1 MDDKQII
8 DLYWARSE
16 HAITETD
23 RKYGKLCNRIAYN
36 ILGNPQDS
44 EECVNDTYLKAWGT
58 IPPKKPVKLSA
69 FLGKITR
76 NLALKRYEAYAAEK
90 RGGGEV
96 PVALDELAECIPD
109 PNSVER
115 MVDNRILADK
125 LNVFLEGLSP
135 EARKIFMRRYWEVC
149 SIQEIAEIYGL
160 SESKVKVTL
169 FRTRG
174 KLRSF
179 LEQEGIAL

>member
-16 HAITETD
+16 SAIIETD
-23 RKYGKLCNRIAYN
+23 KKYGKLCHRIAFH
-36 ILGNPQDS
+36 ILANLQDS
-44 EECVNDTYLKAWGT
+44 EECVSDTYLKTWSA
-58 IPPKKPVKLSA
+58 IPPRRPVKLST

-76 NLALKRYEAYAAEK
+76 NLALNRYEKYSAGK

-115 MVDNRILADK
+115 VVDNRILADM
-125 LNVFLEGLSP
+125 LNRFLEGLP
-135 EARKIFMRRYWEVC
+135 AEARMIFMRRYWEVC
-149 SIQEIAEIYGL
+149 SIQEISEIYSI
-160 SESKVKVTL
+160 SESKVKVSL

-174 KLRSF
+174 KLRTF

>member
-1 MDDKQII
+1 MEDKQII

-16 HAITETD
+16 SAIAETD
-23 RKYGKLCNRIAYN
+23 KKYGKLCNRIAIN
-36 ILGNPQDS
+36 ILKDPQDS
-44 EECVNDTYLKAWGT
+44 EECVSDVYLKVWGI
-58 IPPKKPVKLSA
+58 IPPKRPVKLSP

-76 NLALKRYEAYAAEK
+76 NLALNRYEKYTAEK

-115 MVDNRILADK
+115 MVDNRILVDK
-125 LNVFLEGLSP
+125 LNVFLEGLP
-135 EARKIFMRRYWEVC
+135 AETRRIFMRRYWEVC
-149 SIQEIAEIYGL
+149 SIQEIAKIYGI
-160 SESKVKVTL
+160 SESKVKVSL

>member
-1 MDDKQII
+1 MEDKQII

-16 HAITETD
+16 SAIAETD
-23 RKYGKLCNRIAYN
+23 RKYGKLCRRIAFN
-36 ILGNPQDS
+36 ILNNFQDS
-44 EECVNDTYLKAWGT
+44 EECVSDTYLKTWSV
-58 IPPKKPVKLSA
+58 IPPKRPVKLSA

-76 NLALKRYEAYAAEK
+76 NLAINRYEKAAAEK

-115 MVDNRILADK
+115 AVDNRILTDK
-125 LNVFLEGLSP
+125 LNVFLEGLP
-135 EARKIFMRRYWEVC
+135 AEARKIFLRRYWEVC
-149 SIQEIAEIYGL
+149 SIQEIAEIYGI
-160 SESKVKVTL
+160 SESKVKVSL

>member
-1 MDDKQII
+1 MEDKQII

-16 HAITETD
+16 NAIVETD
-23 RKYGKLCNRIAYN
+23 RKYGKRCYRIAFN
-36 ILGNPQDS
+36 ILANLQDS
-44 EECVNDTYLKAWGT
+44 EECVSDTYMKAWSV
-58 IPPKKPVKLSA
+58 IPPKRPVKLAA

-76 NLALKRYEAYAAEK
+76 NLALNRYEKCTAEK

-96 PVALDELAECIPD
+96 PIALDELTACIPD

-115 MVDNRILADK
+115 MVDNRILTDK
-125 LNVFLEGLSP
+125 LNIFLEELPS

-149 SIQEIAEIYGL
+149 SIQEIAEIYGI
-160 SESKVKVTL
+160 SESKVKVSL

>member
-16 HAITETD
+16 RAIEETD
-23 RKYGKLCNRIAYN
+23 KQYGKLCHRIAFN
-36 ILGNPQDS
+36 ILFDSQDS
-44 EECVNDTYLKAWGT
+44 EECVNDTYLKTWAA
-58 IPPKKPVKLSA
+58 IPPRRPAKLSA

-76 NLALKRYEAYAAEK
+76 NLALNRYERKTAEK

-96 PVALDELAECIPD
+96 PVALEELAQCVPD
-109 PNSVER
+109 PVSVEQ
-115 MVDNRILADK
+115 MLDARILAEK
-125 LNVFLEGLSP
+125 LNEFLSNLSA

-149 SIQEIAEIYGL
+149 TVSEIAKIYGI
-160 SESKVKVTL
+160 SESKVKVSL
-169 FRTRG
+169 FRTRE
-174 KLRSF
+174 KLKAF

>member
-16 HAITETD
+16 SAIAETD
-23 RKYGKLCNRIAYN
+23 KKYGRFCCRIAFN
-36 ILGNPQDS
+36 ILTNSQDS
-44 EECVNDTYLKAWGT
+44 EECVSDTYLKAWSI
-58 IPPKKPVKLSA
+58 IPPKKPVKLST

-76 NLALKRYEAYAAEK
+76 NLALNRYEKYTAQK
-90 RGGGEV
+90 RGSGEV

-109 PNSVER
+109 PNSVEQA
-115 MVDNRILADK
+115 VDNRILVDK
-125 LNVFLEGLSP
+125 LNIFLEGLP
-135 EARKIFMRRYWEVC
+135 AETRKIFMRRYWEVC
-149 SIQEIAEIYGL
+149 SIQEIAELYGI
-160 SESKVKVTL
+160 SESKVKVSL

-174 KLRSF
+174 KLKSF

>member
-1 MDDKQII
+1 MDDQQII
-8 DLYWARSE
+8 ELYWARSE
-16 HAITETD
+16 SAIAETD
-23 RKYGKLCNRIAYN
+23 KKYGKLCRRIALN
-36 ILGNPQDS
+36 ILANPQDS
-44 EECVNDTYLKAWGT
+44 EECVSDTYLKVWSV
-58 IPPKKPVKLSA
+58 IPPKRPVKLSA

-76 NLALKRYEAYAAEK
+76 NLAINRYEKATAGK

-96 PVALDELAECIPD
+96 PVALEELAECIPD

-115 MVDNRILADK
+115 AVDNRILADK
-125 LNVFLEGLSP
+125 LNVFLGGLSV

-149 SIQEIAEIYGL
+149 SVQEIAEIYGI
-160 SESKVKVTL
+160 SESKVKVSL